1 MSKLDE
7 DPSLAGRQRQLN
19 IIYFIDS
26 SKTHTL
32 TMSLNQFRWVL
43 GVFLTLLIW
52 SAASIAIV
60 VGLQSDKTSLEQRL
74 QVALSTVFDYETR
87 VDNVFEIAYPP
98 QPKSATPS
106 ADVTADQKK
115 NGSSPGNQPTV
126 ADKDKAAKQ
135 PPVVAANESDLK
147 PAVLSA
153 AEQASLSVDEEE
165 EAIVAIGRPSLLTH
179 PNSLELKFD
188 LTTRPGVDFVEGY
201 IFAVAEFTSDQGEK
215 LFIGAPKDIAV
226 SDKGIPTQPL
236 KATSFAIKRF
246 KQKGLKFPLIPN
258 KTGTFTK
265 VHIAVIGTQGQAISS
280 YDLPVKLH
288 IGKQG
293 WDKSP
298 RTGGAAKSG

>member
-43 GVFLTLLIW
+43 GFFLTLIIW
-52 SAASIAIV
+52 SVASIAIV
-60 VGLQSDKTSLEQRL
+60 FGLQSEKTSLEQRL

-98 QPKSATPS
+98 QPKSATPPTDIAS
-106 ADVTADQKK
+106 DQKK
-115 NGSSPGNQPTV
+115 TASSPSNQLAL
-126 ADKDKAAKQ
+126 ADKDKTPKQ
-135 PPVVAANESDLK
+135 PSVTGTSELDQK
-147 PAVLSA
+147 PAVLSQ
-153 AEQASLSVDEEE
+153 AEQAGPSVDEDE
-165 EAIVAIGRPSLLTH
+165 EAIVAIGRPNLLTH

-226 SDKGIPTQPL
+226 SDKGVPTQPL